1 MAASVLSLLHF
12 WFVAYFSLRR
22 GKRSAVSKSML
33 AVWKLKAPEIAF
45 AACRGPW
52 DDRLIFPDPDK
63 PDPPFAEGRAG
74 PRQCAGD
81 GHEEELS
88 ARTFGGASSR
98 CPRLRYSAHR
108 RIDVCVRPPAD
119 TTDQIIF
126 TTSAATVGG
135 RRTKFARPN
144 VARTE
149 APDHRRRIL
158 VRLMK
163 NLASRA
169 MTVTRLCFR
178 ERSRDWNFLKR
189 KVLICFQHTSL
200 RQFESDPRK

>member
-1 MAASVLSLLHF
+1 MPPFALISSAAICAPPGVAAPAIDCTSAMTPILIRSADCAWAAALRKIATAPASRGIAPDGCICSLPFAFL
-12 WFVAYFSLRR
+12 VRCLFSLRR

-88 ARTFGGASSR
+88 ARTCCGVSFQCLLTLVKPTSNI
-98 CPRLRYSAHR
+98 PRLDVCLCPQRTR
-108 RIDVCVRPPAD
+108 RIES
-119 TTDQIIF
+119 F
-126 TTSAATVGG
+126 HG
-135 RRTKFARPN
+135 
-144 VARTE
+144 
-149 APDHRRRIL
+149 
-158 VRLMK
+158 
-163 NLASRA
+163 
-169 MTVTRLCFR
+169 
-178 ERSRDWNFLKR
+178 KR
-189 KVLICFQHTSL
+189 CN
-200 RQFESDPRK
+200 

>member
-88 ARTFGGASSR
+88 ARTFCGVSFR
-98 CPRLRYSAHR
+98 CPLTLAKPTSNIPRLDVCLCPQRTR
-108 RIDVCVRPPAD
+108 RIESFHGKRCNRQKFA
-119 TTDQIIF
+119 DQIC
-126 TTSAATVGG
+126 AAW
-135 RRTKFARPN
+135 RRT
-144 VARTE
+144 
-149 APDHRRRIL
+149 H
-158 VRLMK
+158 
-163 NLASRA
+163 
-169 MTVTRLCFR
+169 
-178 ERSRDWNFLKR
+178 
-189 KVLICFQHTSL
+189 
-200 RQFESDPRK
+200 